1 MQRESLS
8 RILVQVGSLRYHRYT
23 AFKVAVPLR
32 AVHSAY
38 HSSQACHLLTH
49 SAVSA
54 ASSDA
59 AGNGRPGRKSQAAC
73 VKQCGSRSLDDA
85 SISA

>member
-1 MQRESLS
+1 LS

-38 HSSQACHLLTH
+38 HSSQACHLLTL
-49 SAVSA
+49 SA